1 MILSKTNNR
10 IQLKHSSKRLDSFYR
25 SITNSKANG
34 RGRDMILLRPNT
46 FYNIAITIQKLQI
59 INKHKHGSIDIAQV
73 LNSIRAGTRFSDLN
87 VPISRYI
94 LTSYLDAAVNILQ
107 LDVHNRK
114 ITLNTVYTSGK
125 MNETANIYNFDIEY
139 ECWYYNIHIV

>member
-1 MILSKTNNR
+1 MKNKR
-10 IQLKHSSKRLDSFYR
+10 IRLKHSNKRLDSFYR
-25 SITNSKANG
+25 SITNSKVNG
-34 RGRDMILLRPNT
+34 RGRDMILIRPNT

-59 INKHKHGSIDIAQV
+59 IKKHKHGSIDIAQV
-73 LNSIRAGTRFSDLN
+73 LNSIRAGTRFSDLY

-94 LTSYLDAAVNILQ
+94 LTSYLDAAVESLNLN
-107 LDVHNRK
+107 VPGYK

-139 ECWYYNIHIV
+139 ECMYYNIPIV